1 MQDDEGGVG
10 HAGLLEVLAAG
21 VPVIQLLRPVLVSAF
36 GNLDGEKMDQ
46 NVAVRHAKEVQGGF
60 VGTLLVGFL

>member
-21 VPVIQLLRPVLVSAF
+21 VPVVQLLRPVLVGAF
-36 GNLDGEKMDQ
+36 GNLDGDKTDQ
-46 NVAVRHAKEVQGGF
+46 KGVVRHAKEVRGDFG
-60 VGTLLVGFL
+60 GTLLVGFL